1 MKILC
6 VIHACVCLIFLCP
19 CRAEFA
25 PPDMA
30 KFKVVPPFP
39 SLVSAA
45 QERHIPL
52 ERIDPPTKGDTLN
65 PGDSIT
71 ALVSQNEKKGQRSQ
85 WRISPEGVSPDA
97 AEITTNAPK
106 PMVFYTSFGSK
117 LEFAS
122 SS

>member
-6 VIHACVCLIFLCP
+6 VIHACVCLFFLCC
-19 CRAEFA
+19 CRAECA

-30 KFKVVPPFP
+30 KFKAGPPFP
-39 SLVSAA
+39 ALVNAA

-71 ALVSQNEKKGQRSQ
+71 ALVTQNEKNGRRSQ
-85 WRISPEGVSPDA
+85 WLIHLQVGSADA
-97 AEITTNAPK
+97 AVIKTNAPK
-106 PMVFYTSFGSK
+106 PMVFYTTFGSK
-117 LEFAS
+117 LEF
-122 SS
+122 